1 MRALLSAGIV
11 SLIMAYTLSQ
21 FYRAFLAVLSPVL
34 QAELGA
40 PVVSS
45 PGASSQAALG

>member
-11 SLIMAYTLSQ
+11 SLILAYMLSQ

-34 QAELGA
+34 QSELGA
-40 PVVSS
+40 GPHRVM
-45 PGASSQAALG
+45 GTGR